1 MDEVK
6 ARIKAYAIAI
16 RPDLEGKALLDTTID
31 EVVDRVLVY
40 TNREQLVRQYEEDV
54 VDYPIDDK
62 TDIEETYYTF
72 WKKYSSYP
80 IPPQL
85 ERSIAR
91 AVVDTIRTFEAGL
104 ESREI
109 RSMSDLQ
116 QSVTFG
122 DEIKSYLAT
131 KNDVDILLSLKPL
144 LDKFR
149 IATIVESTQCC

>member
-1 MDEVK
+1 MDEIK
-6 ARIKAYAIAI
+6 ARIKAYAIVI
-16 RPDLEGKALLDTTID
+16 RPDLKDNPLLTTTID
-31 EVVDRVLVY
+31 EVVDRILVY

-54 VDYPIDDK
+54 VNYPIDDK
-62 TDIEETYYTF
+62 TDIEEENYTF
-72 WKKYSSYP
+72 WKKYNAYP

-91 AVVDTIRTFEAGL
+91 AVVDTIKTFEAGL
-104 ESREI
+104 EGREI
-109 RSMSDLQ
+109 KSMSDLQ

-131 KNDVDILLSLKPL
+131 KSDVDILLSIKPL

-149 IATIVESTQCC
+149 IATIVEGI